1 MTAAS
6 ALPGSEPGATT
17 GIRLGDRRP
26 RVMAAAAVL
35 DEEGGPRLFRKAA
48 AAIAVAAL
56 ALLAWAG
63 FLGIDDTV
71 TIQGSVIP
79 GGEIKAV
86 RHADGGTVA
95 EVLVRSGDRVE
106 EGQILMRLTSG
117 ELRDELERVKVRRI
131 GVGLLAAELKALGG
145 GKEPD
150 FSFALPDHKELV
162 ERERAV
168 FNGLKAIADNNR
180 RGIAD
185 QIAKLTK
192 DLEEMT
198 KRQEA
203 LSKSTDILEEEM
215 QFREDLFK
223 KGLTDKGVYTE
234 TKNQVEK
241 AYKDLADLTAERQ
254 RVAKALA
261 DTGNR
266 LRAYDTRVRGRVV
279 SELQVVNPMLDG
291 LNEAVGNLETRVA
304 HLNVAAPAGG
314 VVRAARL
321 PAAGASMEAG
331 TTILEILPLAGETV
345 SEARIPA
352 TELAR
357 VAVGTAVTVKPASGG
372 HAGIPGQVTEIA
384 DTPTTDDKGRTYH
397 KAVIALAGDPLRPAP
412 ALQRLTPGTAVEAK
426 VTIGSQ
432 PLYAHLWR
440 KIGGGG

>member
-1 MTAAS
+1 MIAAS
-6 ALPGSEPGATT
+6 ASPGSEPGAAT

-26 RVMAAAAVL
+26 RMMAAAAAL
-35 DEEGGPRLFRKAA
+35 DEEGGPRLLRKAA
-48 AAIAVAAL
+48 AATAVAAL

-71 TIQGSVIP
+71 TIPGAVIP
-79 GGEIKAV
+79 GGEIKVV

-117 ELRDELERVKVRRI
+117 ELRDELDRVKVRRV

-150 FSFALPDHKELV
+150 FSFALSDHKDLV

-168 FNGLKAIADNNR
+168 FDGLKAITDKNR
-180 RGIAD
+180 REITD

-192 DLEEMT
+192 DLEDMT

-254 RVAKALA
+254 KATKSLA
-261 DTGNR
+261 DNNNR
-266 LRAYDTRVRGRVV
+266 LRAFDTRMRGRIV
-279 SELQVVNPMLDG
+279 SELLVVNPVLEG
-291 LNEAVGNLETRVA
+291 LNEAVSNLETRVA
-304 HLNVAAPAGG
+304 RLTVAAPAGG

-321 PAAGASMEAG
+321 PAAGAAMAPG
-331 TTILEILPLAGETV
+331 TTILEILPPAGETAV
-345 SEARIPA
+345 EARIPA

-357 VAVGTAVTVKPASGG
+357 VAVGTAVTVKAAAGG
-372 HAGIPGQVTEIA
+372 HAGIPGQVIEIA
-384 DTPTTDDKGRTYH
+384 DTPTTDDKGRTYY
-397 KAVIALAGDPLRPAP
+397 KAVITVAGDPLRPAP
-412 ALQRLTPGTAVEAK
+412 PLQRLTPGTAVEAI
-426 VTIGSQ
+426 VTIGSR

-440 KIGGGG
+440 KLGGG